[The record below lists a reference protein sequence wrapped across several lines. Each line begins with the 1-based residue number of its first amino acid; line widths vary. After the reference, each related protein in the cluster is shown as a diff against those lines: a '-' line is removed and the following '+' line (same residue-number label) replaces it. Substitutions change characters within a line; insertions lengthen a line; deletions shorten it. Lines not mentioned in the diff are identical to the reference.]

1 MDLIESAK
9 NGDIG
14 RVSELLDSGIDPN
27 IKGDYGE
34 TALIWASRK
43 GRIDIVELLLE
54 RGADPNIQNRDGE
67 TALTIAS
74 RRYLSYIDIVKSL
87 LERGADPNIQNYD
100 GNTALIITSN
110 GDIIESLLDRRADIN
125 IQNNYGQTALI
136 VASRKG
142 RIDIVESLLDSGADP
157 NIRNNDG
164 GTALMIAEREGH
176 DDIAELIYDHITLQ
190 RAQQNLAFT
199 KYFMDY
205 DDLDQDVASRLFGIE
220 RSYDPHINIR
230 MLDET
235 RRDKLTKS
243 LQRLASMRSMHS
255 REGPLGSIRYD
266 PSIMQGVSEHLSRIA
281 PIPSVHQRLMLEDR
295 QTGSGR
301 RRRRRSKSRRR
312 RRKKYTRNRFY

>member
-43 GRIDIVELLLE
+43 GRIDIVE
-54 RGADPNIQNRDGE
+54 
-67 TALTIAS
+67 
-74 RRYLSYIDIVKSL
+74 
-87 LERGADPNIQNYD
+87 
-100 GNTALIITSN
+100 
-110 GDIIESLLDRRADIN
+110 SLLD
-125 IQNNYGQTALI
+125 T
-136 VASRKG
+136 
-142 RIDIVESLLDSGADP
+142 GADP

-266 PSIMQGVSEHLSRIA
+266 PSIMQGISEHLSRIA

-301 RRRRRSKSRRR
+301 RRRSKRSSKRN
-312 RRKKYTRNRFY
+312 KKYTYNRFY